1 MIQSVSKL
9 ATRTLLKAG
18 RPAASTVSSK
28 PRTMATKSGE
38 WGDNELGQQTKSVH
52 GGVNPDPTTG
62 AILTP
67 IYYSTTFIQESVEK
81 YLEKGYSYSRSGNPT
96 VRALEERIAGLEN
109 GYGAT
114 CVSTGMAATTTVI
127 CGTMNAGDHC
137 VISDCSYGGTNRICR
152 EHFAVN
158 MGMEFD
164 FVDFRDPEIVRAAIK
179 PNTKLIFS
187 ETPTNPTLNLVD
199 IEAVSA
205 IAKEHGIVH
214 CVDATFATPVICR
227 PLDHGA
233 DLTLQS
239 TTKFYDGHNMTVGG
253 AVIAKTKELDDRMHM
268 VQNMHGN
275 IMSPM
280 NAFLQMQTTKTMP
293 LRVRQQSNTA
303 MKIATFLESHPKVT
317 KVVYPGLASHPQKE
331 LADKYHRDNLHG
343 AMLWFDVKGG
353 DVSAIKLM
361 DTCQRP
367 WSLCENLGATESII
381 TGKYS
386 SEGAARE
393 WSTVVNISIK
403 PPSFKPVSLS
413 LSRFSLFKTP
423 KQVFFNPIHILTLL
437 PHFSLI
443 IIINL
448 LFSF

>member
-1 MIQSVSKL
+1 MLTTLSTAARTAARRVHGPALRTGATLPDRSSRRSKTT
-9 ATRTLLKAG
+9 A
-18 RPAASTVSSK
+18 
-28 PRTMATKSGE
+28 SGE
-38 WGDNELGQQTKSVH
+38 WLEGELGMATDLVH
-52 GGVNPDPTTG
+52 AGVTPDPRTG
-62 AILTP
+62 AVLSP
-67 IYYSTTFIQESVEK
+67 IFYSTTFVQESVDK
-81 YLEKGYSYSRSGNPT
+81 YLEKGFSYSRSGNPT
-96 VRALEERIAGLEN
+96 VRALEERIAKLEN
-109 GYGAT
+109 GVGAT

-127 CGTMNAGDHC
+127 AGTMNAGDHC

-152 EHFAVN
+152 EHFAEN

-239 TTKFYDGHNMTVGG
+239 TTKFYDGHNITVGG
-253 AVIAKTKELDDRMHM
+253 AVIAATKELDDRMHH

-280 NAFLQMQTTKTMP
+280 NAFLQMQTTKTMG
-293 LRVRQQSNTA
+293 LRVKQQSETA
-303 MKIATFLESHPKVT
+303 MKIAQFLETHPKVT
-317 KVVYPGLASHPQKE
+317 KVVYPGLDSHPQKE
-331 LADKYHRDNLHG
+331 LADKYHRNGLHG
-343 AMLWFDVKGG
+343 AMLWFDVAGG
-353 DVSAIKLM
+353 DQAAIKLM

-381 TGKYS
+381 T
-386 SEGAARE
+386 ACAVMTHANMLRE
-393 WSTVVNISIK
+393 DRMKVGISDGFIRI
-403 PPSFKPVSLS
+403 SCGIEDSDDLIRALDESLAQ
-413 LSRFSLFKTP
+413 L
-423 KQVFFNPIHILTLL
+423 
-437 PHFSLI
+437 
-443 IIINL
+443 
-448 LFSF
+448 